1 MYKFGKKYAILT
13 GGISMTQL
21 IAMSADI
28 AYQALINN
36 SSKTCM
42 LTIIDMTTAS
52 DLLSLMEIEN
62 NEEDKM
68 FSKNLEVDIPRF
80 IIMQELNKAVVT
92 NNRVNDY

>member
-1 MYKFGKKYAILT
+1 MYKFGKKYAVVT

-21 IAMSADI
+21 IAMSEDI

-68 FSKNLEVDIPRF
+68 LSKKSGSRHSWIY
-80 IIMQELNKAVVT
+80 
-92 NNRVNDY
+92 NNARTK